1 LGNLSEIYH
10 FTDFLSVFGKFSSKS
25 GKLFGPGQEILSSMA
40 AGLPVRLARQS
51 PQQVT
56 ARWGL

>member
-1 LGNLSEIYH
+1 LGNLSEIFY
-10 FTDFLSVFGKFSSKS
+10 FADFLSVYSEINSKS

-51 PQQVT
+51 PQRVT
-56 ARWGL
+56 ACWGL